1 MARVEDGI
9 SLQDLLGPQPAAVE
23 DIEAGPLRR
32 ASTRVRRAFKLT
44 SHHVHQALGVTMA
57 SLRGIADFLFPADLD
72 FVPAVGATSAYCPHM
87 LEHATPA

>member
-1 MARVEDGI
+1 MSRVEDGI
-9 SLQDLLGPQPAAVE
+9 SLQDLLGPQPSQLDDVE
-23 DIEAGPLRR
+23 PSPLRR
-32 ASTRVRRAFKLT
+32 ATSSVRRAFKLT
-44 SHHVHQALGVTMA
+44 SQHVHQALGVTMA